1 MCIIVDGNRL
11 GMFLA
16 DGENADAGPI
26 HAWLRRGKG
35 VVVYSTGRTFAKGL
49 GRRARDRLA
58 QYVRAGMAVRVS
70 EEGFREDARFLRTR
84 IRSDDPHVLALARA
98 SGARILYTADRRL
111 MDDFKDKRFIDEPR
125 GKVYTGAA
133 NAKSLARTPCRRRSG

>member
-1 MCIIVDGNRL
+1 MCIIVDANML

-16 DGENADAGPI
+16 DGENVDAGPI

-35 VVVYSTGRTFAKGL
+35 VVVYSTGRTFAKEL

-70 EEGFREDARFLRTR
+70 EERFHEDVRFLRTR

-98 SGARILYTADRRL
+98 SGARILYTADHRL

-133 NAKSLARTPCRRRSG
+133 NAKSLARTPCRQRSG

>member
-1 MCIIVDGNRL
+1 MCIIVDANRL

-16 DGENADAGPI
+16 DGEDADAGPI

-35 VVVYSTGRTFAKGL
+35 VVVYSTGRAFAKEL

-70 EEGFREDARFLRTR
+70 EERFREDLRFLRTR

-133 NAKSLARTPCRRRSG
+133 NASSLARTPCRRRSG